1 MKYLFLWLAGPLQSW
16 GADSRFDFRQT
27 SDFPTKS
34 GVFGILL
41 ASSGDSGPQELL
53 LERMADAPFTVVTF
67 AGAGERLMDYHMVGN
82 GYDEKDVWAK
92 LHIPSKR
99 DGGPAKDGSGNIK
112 SIRTYREYLQQ
123 RAFAVFIGLDDD
135 LAEKFAASLQVP
147 VFTLYLGRKCCVPS
161 APIFRGVYDSEEA
174 ALAALKAFLKEAE
187 TREGEPLRPAW
198 IIRETADGND
208 PEAML
213 LNDVPL
219 RFGINRLYRD
229 RWVVKREFPAD
240 LAEASE

>member
-1 MKYLFLWLAGPLQSW
+1 MKYLFWWLAGPLQSW

-27 SDFPTKS
+27 LDFPTKS
-34 GVFGILL
+34 GIHGMLL
-41 ASSGDSGPQELL
+41 ASSGDSGPQEELL
-53 LERMADAPFTVVTF
+53 GRMAEAPLSVVAF
-67 AGAGERLMDYHMVGN
+67 AAESDRLRDFHMVGN
-82 GYDEKDVWAK
+82 GYDEKDAWES
-92 LHIPSKR
+92 LHIPRTAAGTKAV
-99 DGGPAKDGSGNIK
+99 GGGAK
-112 SIRTYREYLQQ
+112 RTYREYLQD
-123 RAFAVFIGLDDD
+123 RSFAAILGLPED
-135 LAEKFAASLQVP
+135 LAEKFAASLQDP

-161 APIFRGVYDSEEA
+161 APVFRGVYESEA
-174 ALAALKAFLKEAE
+174 SALAALKAFLKEAE

-208 PEAML
+208 SEAML